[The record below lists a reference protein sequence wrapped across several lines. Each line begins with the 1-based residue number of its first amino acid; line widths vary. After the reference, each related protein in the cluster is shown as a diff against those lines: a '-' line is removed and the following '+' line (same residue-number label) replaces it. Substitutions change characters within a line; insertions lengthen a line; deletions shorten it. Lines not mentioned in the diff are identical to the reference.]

1 MLCTW
6 CVQHVPCYS
15 LDNLRFD
22 IGSILLTSR
31 KCIIFL
37 SVWRPNWLGT
47 ICPGGPNFSGHSSMG
62 TGFVGDHLSSGISF
76 MGIVCPGGQEVQGSN
91 GFVTK
96 CMAVF
101 HNGSKLQVFFKKIFS
116 EWKLYMANFVCKNC
130 FFLFQFKMWKNVTET
145 VLKGP
150 LPQIQPYPTS

>member
-1 MLCTW
+1 M
-6 CVQHVPCYS
+6 
-15 LDNLRFD
+15 
-22 IGSILLTSR
+22 
-31 KCIIFL
+31 
-37 SVWRPNWLGT
+37 GT

-130 FFLFQFKMWKNVTET
+130 FFFVSIQNVE
-145 VLKGP
+145 KC
-150 LPQIQPYPTS
+150 Y